1 MDLGIAGKVALVTGG
16 SRGLGLACAERLA
29 REGCKVVIAARD
41 RDRLTRAVEKLSGLG
56 AEAHGVSADIAS
68 REGVEALADELRQ
81 SRLDPDILVFNN
93 SGPPNPNFE
102 DATDEEYLIAYR
114 RMVMAF
120 TWAAKAVL
128 PAMKQR
134 RWGRIVTLGSYCV
147 KEPHS
152 ELKMVLHNLIRPAA
166 VGLSKTIADE
176 VGEFGITVNT
186 IGTGTIDGGDED
198 STFRIN
204 YRKRAA
210 ERGITF
216 EEMKA
221 IRVAPIPMQRAGEP
235 GEVAGLCAY
244 LASDL
249 AGFITGQTILIDGG
263 KSRSFL

>member
-1 MDLGIAGKVALVTGG
+1 MDLGIAGKVALITGG

-29 REGCKVVIAARD
+29 QEGCKVVIAARD
-41 RDRLTRAVEKLSGLG
+41 PDRLQRAAEKLRSLG
-56 AEAHGVSADIAS
+56 GEAHGLTADIAT
-68 REGVEALADELRQ
+68 RDGIEALVSELKQ
-81 SRLDPDILVFNN
+81 KGLEPDILVFNN

-102 DATDEEYLIAYR
+102 EATDEEYLIAYQ

-120 TWAAKAVL
+120 NWAVKATL
-128 PAMKQR
+128 PAMKER

-166 VGLSKTIADE
+166 VGLSKTVADE

-186 IGTGTIDGGDED
+186 IGTGTIDGGDEE
-198 STFRIN
+198 STFRVN

-235 GEVAGLCAY
+235 SEVAGLCAY

-263 KSRSFL
+263 KSRAFL

>member
-16 SRGLGLACAERLA
+16 SRGLGLACAERLGQ
-29 REGCKVVIAARD
+29 EGCRVVIAARD
-41 RDRLTRAVEKLSGLG
+41 PERIQRAVDKMRGEGID
-56 AEAHGVSADIAS
+56 AHGFSADIATKAGI
-68 REGVEALADELRQ
+68 EELAAELKAKG
-81 SRLDPDILVFNN
+81 LEPDILVFNN

-102 DATDEEYLIAYR
+102 DATDEEYLVAYQ

-120 TWAAKAVL
+120 NWAVKATL

-152 ELKMVLHNLIRPAA
+152 ELKMVLHKRISPAA
-166 VGLSKTIADE
+166 VGLSKTVADE

-186 IGTGTIDGGDED
+186 IGTGTIDGGDEE
-198 STFRIN
+198 STFRVN

-235 GEVAGLCAY
+235 SEVAGLCAY

-249 AGFITGQTILIDGG
+249 AGFITGQTVLIDGG

>member
-16 SRGLGLACAERLA
+16 SRGLGLACAERLGQ
-29 REGCKVVIAARD
+29 EGRRVVIAARD
-41 RDRLTRAVEKLSGLG
+41 PERIQRAVDKMRGKG
-56 AEAHGVSADIAS
+56 VEAYGFSADIATKAGI
-68 REGVEALADELRQ
+68 EELAAELKAKG
-81 SRLDPDILVFNN
+81 LEPDILVFNN

-102 DATDEEYLIAYR
+102 DATDEEYLVAYQ

-120 TWAAKAVL
+120 NWAVKATL

-166 VGLSKTIADE
+166 VGLSKTVADE

-186 IGTGTIDGGDED
+186 IGTGTIDGGDEE
-198 STFRIN
+198 STFRVN

-210 ERGITF
+210 ERGISF

-235 GEVAGLCAY
+235 SEVAGLCAY

-249 AGFITGQTILIDGG
+249 AGFITGQTVLIDGG

>member
-1 MDLGIAGKVALVTGG
+1 MDLGIAGKIALVTGG
-16 SRGLGLACAERLA
+16 SRGLGLACAERLGQ
-29 REGCKVVIAARD
+29 EGCRVVIAARD
-41 RDRLTRAVEKLSGLG
+41 PERLDRAVARLREQGS
-56 AEAHGVSADIAS
+56 EAHGFSADITTS
-68 REGVEALADELRQ
+68 EGIEALSRQLRQ
-81 SRLDPDILVFNN
+81 GGLEPDILVFNN
-93 SGPPNPNFE
+93 SGPPNSNFQ

-120 TWAAKAVL
+120 NWAAKATL
-128 PAMKQR
+128 ETMKQR

-186 IGTGTIDGGDED
+186 IGTGTIDGGDEE

-221 IRVAPIPMQRAGEP
+221 IRVEPIPVKRAGEP
-235 GEVAGLCAY
+235 KEVAGLCAY
-244 LASDL
+244 LCSDL
-249 AGFITGQTILIDGG
+249 AGFLTGQTILLDGG
-263 KSRSFL
+263 KARSFL

>member
-16 SRGLGLACAERLA
+16 SRGLGLACAERLGQ
-29 REGCKVVIAARD
+29 EGCRVVLAARD
-41 RDRLTRAVEKLSGLG
+41 PDRLQRAVDRLREQG
-56 AEAHGVSADIAS
+56 AEAHGFPADIATS
-68 REGVEALADELRQ
+68 EGISTLVSQLEAEGLE
-81 SRLDPDILVFNN
+81 PDILVFNN

-102 DATDEEYLIAYR
+102 DATDEDYLVAYQ

-120 TWAAKAVL
+120 NWAAKATL
-128 PAMKQR
+128 PAMKKR

-198 STFRIN
+198 STFRVN
-204 YRKRAA
+204 YRKRAK

-221 IRVAPIPMQRAGEP
+221 IRVEPIPMKRAGEP
-235 GEVAGLCAY
+235 SEVAGLCAY
-244 LASDL
+244 LSSDL

-263 KSRSFL
+263 KARSFL

>member
-16 SRGLGLACAERLA
+16 SRGLGMACAERLA
-29 REGCKVVIAARD
+29 QEGCRVVIAARD
-41 RDRLTRAVEKLSGLG
+41 PERLQRAVERMHGFG
-56 AEAHGVSADIAS
+56 AEAHGFSADIS
-68 REGVEALADELRQ
+68 TREGIDKLAAELEAKGLE
-81 SRLDPDILVFNN
+81 PDILVFNN
-93 SGPPNPNFE
+93 SGPPNPSFD
-102 DATDEEYLIAYR
+102 DATDEDYLLAYR

-120 TWAAKAVL
+120 SWMVKAVL

-152 ELKMVLHNLIRPAA
+152 ELKLALHNLIRPAA
-166 VGLSKTIADE
+166 VGLSKTVSDE

-186 IGTGTIDGGDED
+186 IGTGTIDGGDEE
-198 STFRIN
+198 STFRVN

-221 IRVAPIPMQRAGEP
+221 IRVDPIPMKRAGEP
-235 GEVAGLCAY
+235 FEVAGLCAY
-244 LASDL
+244 LSSNF

-263 KSRSFL
+263 KARSYL